1 MTGCKGQL
9 GQALLSLAGATDI
22 ELLGVSH
29 SELEITNR
37 SQIQAVFRQFKPDL
51 LINTAAFTAVDK
63 AESDSHSAFMT
74 NCDGPRYLAEACNHT
89 GIPIIH
95 LSTDYVFDGELDRS
109 YCETDVPHPLNVYGE
124 SKLAGER
131 EVQQAAERHII
142 LRTSW
147 LFSEQSPNFVMT
159 MLKLAKSKA
168 EQLKIVNDQVG
179 GPTSATSVAKL
190 LLLIATR
197 YSEQGAL
204 NWGTYHFAG
213 QPYCSWY
220 EFAETI
226 FSLAQEK
233 GLLESRPD
241 TTPIQ
246 THEYPSLAKRPQ
258 NSMLDSS
265 KVSREF
271 GVYPCDWRNEL
282 GKILNS
288 CSSISNG

>member
-9 GQALLSLAGATDI
+9 GQALLSLAGSTDI

-29 SELEITNR
+29 SELEITNQ

-74 NCDGPRYLAEACNHT
+74 NCDGPRYLAEACNHA

-109 YCETDVPHPLNVYGE
+109 YCETDVPDPLNVYGE
-124 SKLAGER
+124 SKLSGER
-131 EVQQAAERHII
+131 AVQQAAERHLI

-190 LLLIATR
+190 LLLMATR
-197 YSEQGAL
+197 YSEEGAL
-204 NWGTYHFAG
+204 NWGIYHFAG

-226 FSLAQEK
+226 FTLAQEK
-233 GLLESRPD
+233 GFLESRPD

-265 KVSREF
+265 KVSRYF
-271 GVYPCDWRNEL
+271 GVPPCDWRAEL
-282 GKILNS
+282 GQIINS
-288 CSSISNG
+288 CLRSGNG